1 MNWLPR
7 IASHPRTADLALFA
21 CGVAV
26 LVMMFMAI
34 GNMEVP
40 Q

>member
-1 MNWLPR
+1 MSKLTAL
-7 IASHPRTADLALFA
+7 ASHPRTADLALFA

-26 LVMMFMAI
+26 LAMMFMGI
-34 GNMEVP
+34 GNMEVG

>member
-1 MNWLPR
+1 MPWYSN
-7 IASHPRTADLALFA
+7 PRTADLALFA

-26 LVMMFMAI
+26 LVMMFIGI
-34 GNMEVP
+34 GNTEVP

>member
-1 MNWLPR
+1 MLNRLLT
-7 IASHPRTADLALFA
+7 SPRTADLALLA

-26 LVMMFMAI
+26 LVMMFIAL
-34 GNMEVP
+34 GNTEVP